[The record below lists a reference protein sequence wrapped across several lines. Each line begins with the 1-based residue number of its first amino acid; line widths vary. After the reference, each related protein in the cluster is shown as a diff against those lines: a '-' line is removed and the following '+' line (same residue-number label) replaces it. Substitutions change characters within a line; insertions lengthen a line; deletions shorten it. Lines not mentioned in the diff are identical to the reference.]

1 MNPAL
6 GVIIMMNNYLHD
18 VATALLL
25 ASGVAMWIVVKK
37 FGKSSDSLVTDYFLK
52 IYYSLTRLAK
62 FSLFWIMLGGVP
74 RILAYKDF
82 EWADAVGKNQVPAL
96 ITKHIIIF
104 IVVTAGVFVWIKL
117 KKTVRELERH
127 AQTGH
132 GHQP

>member
-1 MNPAL
+1 MKPAL

-37 FGKSSDSLVTDYFLK
+37 FGKSSDISVTDYFLK

-82 EWADAVGKNQVPAL
+82 EWADAVGKSQVPAL

-104 IVVTAGVFVWIKL
+104 IVVTAGVFVWMKL
-117 KKTVRELERH
+117 KKTVRELERR

-132 GHQP
+132 GH